1 MNYTKEKT
9 VSGFRSAK
17 KIYRTSVILAVMCV
31 LTAQQASGSDI
42 ERIYAI
48 ASKLAAVA
56 GQDAHIVVEDAAK
69 PDAYLHPM
77 GYIVITSGML
87 GLFEDDA
94 DIAFII
100 GHELAHSI
108 RGHYNGGSEILGI
121 ARDIYLPE
129 KLWKEIDAD
138 AYSLKIIKA
147 AGYEPAASLRVLMK
161 LWVNE
166 IGQSSTYTEKRINAL
181 IADYNN

>member
-1 MNYTKEKT
+1 MDAARMQTIADK
-9 VSGFRSAK
+9 
-17 KIYRTSVILAVMCV
+17 
-31 LTAQQASGSDI
+31 LTNTT
-42 ERIYAI
+42 
-48 ASKLAAVA
+48 
-56 GQDAHIVVEDAAK
+56 GQDIKILIEDSCK

-94 DIAFII
+94 EIAFII

-121 ARDIYLPE
+121 ARDIYLPA

-138 AYSLKIIKA
+138 AYSLNIIKA

-161 LWVNE
+161 LRVNE

>member
-1 MNYTKEKT
+1 MNYTKEKI

-17 KIYRTSVILAVMCV
+17 KIYLTSVILAVMYV

-48 ASKLAAVA
+48 ASKLAVVA
-56 GQDAHIVVEDAAK
+56 GQDAHIVVVEDAAK

-77 GYIVITSGML
+77 GYIVISSGML

-94 DIAFII
+94 EIAFII

-108 RGHYNGGSEILGI
+108 RGHYNGDSEILGI
-121 ARDIYLPE
+121 ARDIYLPA

-161 LWVNE
+161 LRVNE
-166 IGQSSTYTEKRINAL
+166 IGQSTYTEKRINAL